1 MYENVVYFKLATGDD
16 IISYVDEELA
26 SEDSDIVM
34 LFKPLKIHTYNTPQG
49 AAVRLAKWIPFI
61 QDAHIALGVD
71 QIVIRATPSDD
82 ILEFFHDAFD
92 TLDELTFEDLEQND
106 EEQELTQALYERF
119 SNTSIMVH

>member
-26 SEDSDIVM
+26 TEDSDIVM

-92 TLDELTFEDLEQND
+92 TLDELTFEDLEQDD
-106 EEQELTQALYERF
+106 EEEELTQALYERF

>member
-16 IISYVDEELA
+16 IISYVAEELA

>member
-92 TLDELTFEDLEQND
+92 TLDELTFEDLEQDD
-106 EEQELTQALYERF
+106 EEEELTQALYERF

>member
-61 QDAHIALGVD
+61 EEKHIALGVD
-71 QIVIRATPSDD
+71 QIVIRSTPSDD
-82 ILEFFHDAFD
+82 ILEFYHDALD
-92 TLDELTFEDLEQND
+92 TIDDLSLEDIEQND
-106 EEQELTQALYERF
+106 EEEELTQALYERF

>member
-82 ILEFFHDAFD
+82 ILEFFHDAFY
-92 TLDELTFEDLEQND
+92 TLDELTFEDLEQDD
-106 EEQELTQALYERF
+106 EEEELTQALYERF